1 MILNFHKLQYLLGFL
16 SNERYVNLG
25 EKTRATQYALKMT
38 EHYIVI
44 IMHNNIRNK
53 NCTLIL

>member
-25 EKTRATQYALKMT
+25 EKREQRSTP
-38 EHYIVI
+38 
-44 IMHNNIRNK
+44 
-53 NCTLIL
+53 